1 VEFPGEV
8 GRALDVTEFSEWFDW
23 MRRELPLGGIEL
35 PHEETAV
42 SFAGHALQL
51 RDRVRSIYLHL
62 PVPLGDR
69 LVESAIVYQC
79 WKLQRDSRAKSKWPE
94 TNRANTLSPVDA
106 VRYIRQV
113 GDGWG
118 YHLVQGGDGFNYIIT
133 VPSGF
138 SNETV
143 PATEIVCNRLA
154 KLLGVTVPDARVVI
168 IDAVLLRR
176 GHDTRPGRAHRAP
189 RRSPEFCVGFR
200 QPSTPPAHPSDH
212 EGTALTA
219 RNRRDLMGALVF
231 DIWTLNMCARGWA
244 AAFSGITGRTE
255 CTLVDDIGGL
265 SGSDWGLFLN
275 STYQSLPAPQVIG
288 AKVTRWTQ
296 LEPWLR
302 RVRELDMN
310 PIWELVFQMPALWY
324 GGDRRGLTSVL
335 DKLSM
340 RQWDLPRAVHHFI
353 QAGYFPA
360 FKMPPSRAEPDIN
373 ASAQHSRRS
382 APQAVSA
389 LAVSQGSQF
398 RCRRL

>member
-1 VEFPGEV
+1 MEFPGEV

-62 PVPLGDR
+62 PVPLGNR

-94 TNRANTLSPVDA
+94 TNRANHLLPVEA
-106 VRYIRQV
+106 VRYIRQI
-113 GDGWG
+113 GERWG

-154 KLLGVTVPDARVVI
+154 KLLGLSVPDARVVI
-168 IDAVLLRR
+168 IYAELLRR
-176 GHDTRPGRAHRAP
+176 GHDTRPGRAHRDP
-189 RRSPEFCVGFR
+189 RRTPEFCAGFR
-200 QPSTPPAHPSDH
+200 QSSPPVAHASDH
-212 EGTALTA
+212 KGLPLTA
-219 RNRRDLMGALVF
+219 RNRRDLIGALVF
-231 DIWTLNMCARGWA
+231 DIWTLNMYARDWA
-244 AAFSGITGRTE
+244 AAFSGVTGRTE
-255 CTLVDDIGGL
+255 CTLVDDSGGL
-265 SGSDWGLFLN
+265 SGSDWGPFLN
-275 STYQSLPAPQVIG
+275 STYQSLPAPQVIA
-288 AKVTRWTQ
+288 AKVTRWAQ

-302 RVRELDMN
+302 RVRGLDMN

-324 GGDRRGLTSVL
+324 GGRRQGLTNVL

-360 FKMPPSRAEPDIN
+360 FKMLPSCAEADAN
-373 ASAQHSRRS
+373 VSAQESRCS
-382 APQAVSA
+382 A
-389 LAVSQGSQF
+389 
-398 RCRRL
+398 